1 MGTHSQ
7 YGMTAAELEAS
18 IAEEERGITLKGV
31 GEAHLE
37 SLSTSAEGAKFGSK
51 FGAYGAL
58 AGGIVGGVYGMGAS
72 LLGQRYSESEGL
84 ADQRLLELLRQ
95 AEAGELGLTG
105 TEQQEIF
112 GRLSAPM
119 LANER
124 AAQQQALQAAASQ
137 NVGAGAF
144 FRGAQQQETGRAQ
157 TMAIAQQELLRQ
169 DLAKRAQQKELL
181 EELLEKRATRL
192 DEDAFDWERVAR
204 ETAEAASGIDFEG
217 IGKAQAQIKEQKALN
232 DETKKN
238 VGQSFETLEDGEEVF
253 GVIGDFYGD
262 DSGGG
267 DLDIEALGGE

>member
-51 FGAYGAL
+51 FSPWGAL
-58 AGGIVGGVYGMGAS
+58 AGGIGGGLYGMGAS
-72 LLGQRYSESEGL
+72 LLDQRYSESEGL

-238 VGQSFETLEDGEEVF
+238 VGQSFETLEDGEEVL
-253 GVIGDFYGD
+253 GLIGDLVGD

-267 DLDIEALGGE
+267 DLNIEALGGE

>member
-1 MGTHSQ
+1 
-7 YGMTAAELEAS
+7 MTAAELEAS

-51 FGAYGAL
+51 FSPWGAL
-58 AGGIVGGVYGMGAS
+58 AGGIGGGLYGMGAS
-72 LLGQRYSESEGL
+72 LLDQRYSESEGL

-238 VGQSFETLEDGEEVF
+238 VGQSFETLEDGEEVL
-253 GVIGDFYGD
+253 GLIGDLVGD

-267 DLDIEALGGE
+267 DLNIEALGGE

>member
-18 IAEEERGITLKGV
+18 IAEEERGITLKDV
-31 GEAHLE
+31 GRSQLD
-37 SLSTSAEGAKFGSK
+37 SLTSSAEGAKIGSK
-51 FGAYGAL
+51 FGPWGAL
-58 AGGIVGGVYGMGAS
+58 AGGIGGGLLGMGAS
-72 LLGQRYSESEGL
+72 LWDSRYSESEGL

-157 TMAIAQQELLRQ
+157 TMAIAQQELL
-169 DLAKRAQQKELL
+169 

-238 VGQSFETLEDGEEVF
+238 VGQSFETLEDGEEVL
-253 GVIGDFYGD
+253 GLIGDLVGD

-267 DLDIEALGGE
+267 DLNIEALGGE